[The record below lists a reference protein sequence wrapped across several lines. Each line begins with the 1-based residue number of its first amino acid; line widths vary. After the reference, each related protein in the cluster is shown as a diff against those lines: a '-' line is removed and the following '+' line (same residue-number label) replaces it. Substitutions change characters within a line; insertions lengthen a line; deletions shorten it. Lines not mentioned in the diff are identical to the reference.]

1 MPIIIRAQGN
11 DSTFD
16 VIKRFKKA
24 VVASNIVQIAKDRA
38 VFQKPSQVR
47 AVKKIAK
54 NRLQRRVRTLK
65 KMKNISA
72 QVLQRISDRINL

>member
-1 MPIIIRAQGN
+1 MPIIIKAQGN
-11 DSTFD
+11 DSSFD

-24 VVASNIVQIAKDRA
+24 VVASNIVQLTKDRA

-54 NRLQRRVRTLK
+54 NRLRRRVRTLK
-65 KMKNISA
+65 RMKNISA
-72 QVLQRISDRINL
+72 QVLQRISDRINA